1 MNNFRTIPKTNKS
14 RFYFQVVILVGLAAI
29 IDSCVPAGTA
39 TSSSTK
45 SSYYEKQLRMDDLI
59 YEDNIKSVM
68 LYPVSGQ
75 NTDAF
80 QPPIVS
86 LYQYLPLTLEFEE
99 LGTTYTNYYAK
110 IVNCTA
116 DWTPSQVPDMQILSE
131 YNEYTINQYNMS
143 SSTYTPFVHYKFN
156 LPKVK
161 QSGNYI
167 LMVYRDGN
175 QSDFVLTRRFIVYE
189 NLINISPRLTMAVNP
204 DVRETHQQLDF
215 VINYP
220 TFNIQN
226 VNDLKVVVRQNYR
239 WDNAIIDM
247 KPLYIREN
255 EKTLDFQFFNNEN
268 CFKGYN
274 EFRVFD
280 IRNVRYAAL
289 NVEALQHTNNKLELK
304 LMEDKS
310 KMGRAYELT
319 PDINGRFL
327 LGRAETNND
336 PLQADYVKV
345 NFTLKSE
352 KTAGSVYIIGGLTDW
367 KINKN
372 FLMVYD
378 EASKTYKG
386 QALLKQGYYN
396 YMYALKQDNSNNY
409 DLSFFENSYSVTENV
424 YDILVYFR
432 PFGGL
437 TDKVIG
443 YKTANLSGR

>member
-1 MNNFRTIPKTNKS
+1 MF
-14 RFYFQVVILVGLAAI
+14 ILKQFLIFCTFFLLILIA
-29 IDSCVPAGTA
+29 SCVPAGSVTNS
-39 TSSSTK
+39 TSK
-45 SSYYEKQLRMDDLI
+45 SNYYEKQLKMDDLV
-59 YEDNIKSVM
+59 YEDNIKAVQF
-68 LYPVSGQ
+68 YPVSGQ
-75 NTDAF
+75 NTDVF
-80 QPPIVS
+80 QPAIVN
-86 LYQYLPLTLEFEE
+86 LFQYLPLQLEFDEI
-99 LGTTYTNYYAK
+99 GSTYSNFYVK
-110 IVNCTA
+110 IINCNA
-116 DWTPSQVPDMQILSE
+116 DWTPSQVPDMQILNE
-131 YNEYTINQYNMS
+131 YNEYTITQYNVS

-161 QSGNYI
+161 QSGNYV
-167 LMVYRDGN
+167 LVVYRDGN
-175 QSDFVLTRRFIVYE
+175 QSDFILTRRFIVFE
-189 NLINISPRLTMAVNP
+189 NLINITPRLTMAINP

-226 VNDLKVVVRQNYR
+226 INDVKVMVRQNYR
-239 WDNAIIDM
+239 WDNAIIDL

-280 IRNVRYAAL
+280 MRNVRFAAL
-289 NVEALQHTNNKLELK
+289 NVESLQHGNNKLEIK
-304 LMEDKS
+304 LMEDRS
-310 KMGRAYELT
+310 KEGRSYELT

-336 PLQADYVKV
+336 PLQTDYVKV
-345 NFTLKSE
+345 NFSLKSP
-352 KTAGSVYIIGGLTDW
+352 KVVGGSVYIIGALSDW
-367 KINKN
+367 KLNKN
-372 FLMVYD
+372 YLMVYD
-378 EASKTYKG
+378 EASQMYKG
-386 QALLKQGYYN
+386 QILLKQGYYN
-396 YMYALKQDNSNNY
+396 YMYALKKDNSESI

-443 YKTANLSGR
+443 YKTANLLGR